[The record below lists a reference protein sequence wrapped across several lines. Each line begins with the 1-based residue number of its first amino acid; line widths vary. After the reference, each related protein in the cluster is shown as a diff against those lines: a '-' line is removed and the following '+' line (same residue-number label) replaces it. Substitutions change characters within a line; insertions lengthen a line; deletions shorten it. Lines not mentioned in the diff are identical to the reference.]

1 MFASISSFWSSS
13 TPQRRRTVSSPL
25 AFQSGCEVLE
35 SRQVLSATSVAAA
48 VAGPVAGVD
57 VPANQIFRLEE
68 PIDARAILI
77 QRNADAEPRPSGVI
91 PGLKAVKLP
100 EGMVIHG
107 IILQNGLAD
116 PPPEVGEDG
125 GLADPPPEIGEDD
138 GLVDPPP
145 EIILQKNGAYLLSE
159 PLLARGLLVSF
170 EVEGQSA
177 DTPVVLETFHFPQP
191 ALVRGIIPCVKPG
204 GEPAR
209 EERAAAK
216 LPETLNLP
224 QPTTVDGLY
233 VVEASS
239 ESVPKLVKIPG
250 GITSETIYGIILDG
264 KPAGG
269 KPVMKRTGEK
279 ITLDKPLS
287 IKGFVVGPAP
297 DGSGTPADPSALT
310 MQTFDHAIWIVGL
323 HLKRA

>member
-1 MFASISSFWSSS
+1 MFASISKLWSSS

-25 AFQSGCEVLE
+25 AFRSGCEVLE

-116 PPPEVGEDG
+116 PPPEIGEDG
-125 GLADPPPEIGEDD
+125 

-177 DTPVVLETFHFPQP
+177 DTPVVLETFHFPKP

-204 GEPAR
+204 DETAR

-216 LPETLNLP
+216 PPETLNLP
-224 QPTTVDGLY
+224 QPTTIDGLY

-239 ESVPKLVKIPG
+239 GSVPKLVKIPG

-323 HLKRA
+323 HLKRV